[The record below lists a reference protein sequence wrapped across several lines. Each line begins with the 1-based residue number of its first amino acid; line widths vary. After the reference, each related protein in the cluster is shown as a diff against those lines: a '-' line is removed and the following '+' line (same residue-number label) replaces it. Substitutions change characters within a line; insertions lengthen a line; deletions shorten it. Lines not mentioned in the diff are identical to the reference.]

1 MAATTNRGP
10 KSIPRVLY
18 ILLTAIVALGGMFIS
33 SLNTPAANAAIPIG
47 PGYQIPN
54 PYRDSIIGGYLA
66 PDGSV
71 LYCLEWG
78 AESPTGPND
87 QVLDISST
95 NQYAGWSHLEIAR
108 VNYII
113 TKWGQT
119 RDNNQAAAV
128 AMAIWMRHPG
138 SSDPFFSEHR
148 FVRATIRDDAL
159 RATIARHAESM
170 NAEANLFTPQSR
182 AAIGSVSVVPSS
194 DDPFAGEIRITGL
207 PANTRGTIVLTGATF
222 ETTGAASAA
231 GVADGDVLRYTG
243 RPADDEL
250 ASYDVKAEATFITPG
265 GPGDELVVW
274 RTPAGFQDLGQS
286 STIIP
291 DFEFVLD
298 GSVTIPLQFSP
309 ELSTHA
315 ANTQVVAGKPL
326 IDTVDFSL
334 ATESLGWRQLSD
346 GTYLPVEGWCQ
357 AYGPFDDQPAT
368 TVDPPPGAPEFGDPV
383 LVPVGGTDVDPTST
397 PVQARVAQLPKR
409 AGYYTF
415 VCGINQ
421 DAQRELSAQSA
432 LPAGYEY
439 QHEFGLVAETTV
451 VSAPLANTG
460 AGLGQS
466 VVTGVALGGAL
477 AGSALLAVVRIRH
490 RARSYTG

>member
-10 KSIPRVLY
+10 RSIRRVLY

-33 SLNTPAANAAIPIG
+33 SLNTPTANAAIPIG

-54 PYRDSIIGGYLA
+54 PYRDSIIGGYIA

-95 NQYAGWSHLEIAR
+95 STYAGWSHLEIAR

-119 RDNNQAAAV
+119 RANNQAAAV

-138 SSDPFFSEHR
+138 SADPFFSEHR
-148 FVRATIRDDAL
+148 FVKATIRDAAL
-159 RATIARHAESM
+159 RASIARQAESM

-182 AAIGSVSVVPSS
+182 AAIGAVTVVPNP
-194 DDPFAGEIRITGL
+194 DNPFAGEIRINGL
-207 PANTRGTIVLTGATF
+207 PASTHGTILLNGATF
-222 ETTGAASAA
+222 ETTGVSSAA
-231 GVADGDVLRYTG
+231 GVADGDVLNYVGVPT
-243 RPADDEL
+243 DTDI
-250 ASYDVKAEATFITPG
+250 ASYHVTAEATFITPG

-291 DFEFVLD
+291 DFEFVLSD
-298 GSVTIPLQFSP
+298 AAEVPLQFSP
-309 ELSTHA
+309 ELRTHA
-315 ANTQVVAGKPL
+315 ADAQILAGKPL
-326 IDTVDFSL
+326 VDTVDFSL
-334 ATESLGWRQLSD
+334 AAESLEWRKLSD
-346 GTYLPVEGWCQ
+346 GSYLPVEGWCQ
-357 AYGPFDDQPAT
+357 AYGPFAEQPT
-368 TVDPPPGAPEFGDPV
+368 TTSEPPAGAPAFGEPV
-383 LVPVGGTDVDPTST
+383 IVTAGGTADDPTTT
-397 PVQARVAQLPKR
+397 PVEARVETLPKEP
-409 AGYYTF
+409 GYYTF

-421 DAQRELSAQSA
+421 DAQTELAAQAA
-432 LPAGYEY
+432 LPSGYEF

-460 AGLGQS
+460 AEIEQLTLIGIASG
-466 VVTGVALGGAL
+466 GVFVGF
-477 AGSALLAVVRIRH
+477 AVLFVAWQRQ
-490 RARSYTG
+490 RARS

>member
-10 KSIPRVLY
+10 NSIRRVLVV
-18 ILLTAIVALGGMFIS
+18 LSTLVVALGGLFITS
-33 SLNTPAANAAIPIG
+33 MSTSAASAAIPIG

-54 PYRDSIIGGYLA
+54 PYRDSIIGGYIA

-87 QVLDISST
+87 QVLNVSST
-95 NQYAGWSHLEIAR
+95 SQYAGWSHLEIAR

-138 SSDPFFSEHR
+138 ATDPFFSEHR
-148 FVRATIRDDAL
+148 FVKATIRDATL
-159 RATIARHAESM
+159 RANIARHADSM

-182 AAIGSVSVVPSS
+182 AAIGTVTVVPSP
-194 DDPFAGEIRITGL
+194 DDPFSGEVRISGL
-207 PANTRGTIVLTGATF
+207 PANTRGTILLSGATF
-222 ETTGAASAA
+222 DTTGVASAA
-231 GVADGDVLRYTG
+231 GVADGDVLRYSST
-243 RPADDEL
+243 PTDDMI
-250 ASYDVKAEATFITPG
+250 ASYDVRAEATFITPG

-291 DFEFVLD
+291 DFEFTLAGTANV
-298 GSVTIPLQFSP
+298 SLQFSP
-309 ELSTHA
+309 ELSTRA
-315 ANTQVVAGKPL
+315 ANTQVLAGKPL
-326 IDTVDFSL
+326 VDTVAFAL
-334 ATESLGWRQLSD
+334 ADESLEWRQLND
-346 GTYLPVEGWCQ
+346 GTYLAVEGWCQ
-357 AYGPFDDQPAT
+357 AYGPLSE
-368 TVDPPPGAPEFGDPV
+368 PPETSSTPPVGAPVFGEPV
-383 LVPVGGTDVDPTST
+383 VITAGGSAVDPTTT
-397 PVQARVAQLPKR
+397 PIEARVEALPKR

-415 VCGINQ
+415 VCGIDQ
-421 DAQRELSAQSA
+421 DAQTTLSAQSA
-432 LPAGYEY
+432 LPVGYAF
-439 QHEFGLVAETTV
+439 QHEFGLTAETTV

-460 AGLGQS
+460 ASSNQIT
-466 VVTGVALGGAL
+466 VFGVAGGGVAV
-477 AGSALLAVVRIRH
+477 GVALLAVLRWRH
-490 RARSYTG
+490 RVRS